1 MGGTAKE
8 YTYPLRLPL
17 EDEPKISELVKS
29 SEQSINSIPVL
40 CIRKGL
46 PLVRQVLG
54 QDTGRVTAVGP
65 LPETVLERIYAGKD
79 ELAGLTAEQLLAFQS
94 QTEPG

>member
-54 QDTGRVTAVGP
+54 QDTVGGDGGGTTAGNGFGTD
-65 LPETVLERIYAGKD
+65 LCRKR
-79 ELAGLTAEQLLAFQS
+79 
-94 QTEPG
+94 